1 MTPILSA
8 AEKVPREADP
18 APMLKMGFYA
28 FCIFNLAYYSRVFE
42 WKLAFLHIPL
52 LTSCLALLG
61 AAMDGRL
68 LLTFRS
74 KIGVCIAGLTVIY
87 AVNVPFSTWRGHS
100 FQVFAG
106 EWLKSLIAFMLAG
119 ALVVTFQQCRK
130 ALNSIGWGTAI
141 ASLLAI
147 YLGKSQSGR
156 LQVGSGTLS
165 NPNELAFTLLL
176 GLPFLWLMASDG
188 DAPKI
193 KRLLAFCMTLSALY
207 ALIRTGSR
215 AGVIGLCVLF
225 LLMFLR
231 ASIIGKF
238 VLALGIAALG
248 LFAVSF
254 FPGVVVRYATM
265 FVGADAISQ
274 ARSEQEARDLGA
286 AVGSSEARRK
296 LLINSLKATAEH
308 PLLGVGIGAFGA
320 YMAEKERAEGIIPR
334 YQGTHN
340 TYTQVSSEAGAPAL
354 ILFLCV
360 IVFVFQGLVRIY
372 KRAKRSPTK
381 TGRQIAGVSYA
392 LASTLTAYSFCVF
405 FDYVAYAAT
414 LPLLAGFAIA
424 LGDAALNALAVA
436 ESNQTS
442 APVAAQTIVFP
453 IRRRHASA
461 SPVS

>member
-1 MTPILSA
+1 MTPTLSTA
-8 AEKVPREADP
+8 DKVPHQAEP
-18 APMLKMGFYA
+18 TPMLKLGFYC
-28 FCIFNLAYYSRVFE
+28 FCIFNLAYYSRLFE

-52 LTSCLALLG
+52 ITSSLALLA

-68 LLTFRS
+68 LMTFRS
-74 KIGVCIAGLTVIY
+74 KIGICIAGLTVIY
-87 AVNVPFSTWRGHS
+87 SVNVPLSTWRGHS
-100 FQVFAG
+100 FQVFTG
-106 EWLKSLIAFMLAG
+106 EWIKSLIAFMLAG
-119 ALVVTFQQCRK
+119 ALVSTFQQCRK

-165 NPNELAFTLLL
+165 NPNELAFILLL
-176 GLPFLWLMASDG
+176 GLPFLWLMASDR
-188 DAPKI
+188 DAPKL
-193 KRLLAFCMTLSALY
+193 KRLLAFCMTLTVLY
-207 ALIRTGSR
+207 ASIRTGSR

-231 ASIIGKF
+231 VSIIGK
-238 VLALGIAALG
+238 LALAVAVALFG
-248 LFAVSF
+248 FFSVTF
-254 FPGVVVRYATM
+254 FPTVMVRYATM
-265 FVGADAISQ
+265 FVGAGAISQ
-274 ARSEQEARDLGA
+274 ARSAQEASDLGA

-296 LLINSLKATAEH
+296 LLINSLKVTAEH

-320 YMAEKERAEGIIPR
+320 YMAEKERAEGITPR

-340 TYTQVSSEAGAPAL
+340 TYTQVSSEAGVPAL

-360 IVFVFQGLVRIY
+360 IVFVFRGLFRIY
-372 KRAKRSPTK
+372 KRTKNSPTK
-381 TGRQIAGVSYA
+381 TGRQVANVSYA
-392 LASTLTAYSFCVF
+392 LASTLTAYSVCVF

-424 LGDAALNALAVA
+424 LGDAAGNALAVA
-436 ESNQTS
+436 EHNQAS
-442 APVAAQTIVFP
+442 APVASQTIVFP
-453 IRRRHASA
+453 VRRRHASA

>member
-1 MTPILSA
+1 MAPTLSA
-8 AEKVPREADP
+8 ANNVPREAEP
-18 APMLKMGFYA
+18 TPMLKMGFYA
-28 FCIFNLAYYSRVFE
+28 FCIFNLAYYSRLFE

-61 AAMDGRL
+61 AATDGRL

-74 KIGVCIAGLTVIY
+74 KIGVCMAGLTVIY
-87 AVNVPFSTWRGHS
+87 AVNVPFSSWRGRS

-119 ALVVTFQQCRK
+119 ALIVTFQQCRK
-130 ALNSIGWGTAI
+130 ALNSLGWGIAI

-156 LQVGSGTLS
+156 LQMGSGTLS

-176 GLPFLWLMASDG
+176 GLPFLWLMASDR
-188 DAPKI
+188 DAPKL
-193 KRLLAFCMTLSALY
+193 KRILAFCMTLSALY
-207 ALIRTGSR
+207 ASIRTGSR

-231 ASIIGKF
+231 ASVVGKL
-238 VLALGIAALG
+238 VLAVGVALFG

-254 FPGVVVRYATM
+254 FPTVMVRYTTM
-265 FVGADAISQ
+265 FVGAGAISQ
-274 ARSEQEARDLGA
+274 ARSAQEASDLGA

-296 LLINSLKATAEH
+296 LLINSLKVTAEH

-320 YMAEKERAEGIIPR
+320 YMAGKEKAEGITPR

-340 TYTQVSSEAGAPAL
+340 TYTQVSSEAGVPAL

-360 IVFVFQGLVRIY
+360 IVFVFGGLIKIY
-372 KRAKRSPTK
+372 KRAKNSPTK
-381 TGRQIAGVSYA
+381 TGRQIADVSYA
-392 LASTLTAYSFCVF
+392 LASTLTAYSVCVF

-424 LGDAALNALAVA
+424 LGDAASNALAVA
-436 ESNQTS
+436 ESNQAS
-442 APVAAQTIVFP
+442 APVAVQTIVFP

-461 SPVS
+461 SPVG

>member
-1 MTPILSA
+1 MTPTLSA
-8 AEKVPREADP
+8 ADQVPHEAEP
-18 APMLKMGFYA
+18 TQMLKMGFYA

-74 KIGVCIAGLTVIY
+74 RIGICIAGLTVIY
-87 AVNVPFSTWRGHS
+87 AVTVPFSSWRGRS
-100 FQVFAG
+100 FQVFTG

-130 ALNSIGWGTAI
+130 ALNSIGWGVAI
-141 ASLLAI
+141 ASLLAL
-147 YLGKSQSGR
+147 YLGKSQYGR

-176 GLPFLWLMASDG
+176 GLPFLWLMASDR
-188 DAPKI
+188 DAGKL
-193 KRLLAFCMTLSALY
+193 KRLLAFCMTLTALY
-207 ALIRTGSR
+207 ASIRTGSR

-231 ASIIGKF
+231 ASVVGKF
-238 VLALGIAALG
+238 VLAVGIAGLG

-254 FPGVVVRYATM
+254 FPTVMVRYATM
-265 FVGADAISQ
+265 FVGAGAISQ
-274 ARSEQEARDLGA
+274 ARSAQEASDLGA
-286 AVGSSEARRK
+286 AVDSSEARRK
-296 LLINSLKATAEH
+296 LLINSLKVTAEH

-320 YMAEKERAEGIIPR
+320 YMAEKERAEGITPR

-360 IVFVFQGLVRIY
+360 IVFVFRGLFKIY
-372 KRAKRSPTK
+372 KRAKKSPTK
-381 TGRQIAGVSYA
+381 TGKQIANVSYA
-392 LASTLTAYSFCVF
+392 LASTLTAYSVCVF

-424 LGDAALNALAVA
+424 LGDAAGNALAVA
-436 ESNQTS
+436 ESSQAS
-442 APVAAQTIVFP
+442 APVAAQPMVFP